1 LPSEPQSPT
10 GPPSRGWTR
19 QRLHGHLRE
28 LHRTLRT
35 EGDTPP
41 RQAAAVALGTFI
53 GCTPIYGTHLL
64 LCLPLARLFRLNR
77 LVTYLAAH
85 INNPLTAPWLLAF
98 SYGLGHRFFEG
109 TWPSLSFQRLVE
121 QGAMAFGRDLL
132 VGSLILGSILAPI
145 LGLAAYLIARRRE
158 SDPAWSEL
166 VEATALRYGQ
176 GSPFDWEFVR
186 GKLRGDPVYRALLD
200 RLAGWNGG
208 RLVDLGCG
216 RGIAL
221 ALLHTARARA
231 GASTKNFEWIG
242 IEGRPR
248 IAGIASRALEGVA
261 RIEVADLTAYDPPP
275 ADRVLIIDVLHY
287 LDAAAQETLLR
298 RVLRNLAPGG
308 TVYLREADA
317 GAGMRFVMT
326 RAGERLAALLRGRL
340 RQPFH
345 YRSAVDWMR
354 LFETAAAT
362 ESAAPGSGAGRGA
375 GGLRVSC
382 VPAREGTPFGNV
394 LIEAAWPSQPAGP
407 SVGFGGGRRR
417 GEERPA
423 GAAPDD
429 RTHLLDLHE
438 ELEQGHAPL
447 QRPGQVR
454 EDVAGQDRVDR
465 RVQPERPEVVQEQL
479 PEGVV
484 VEPAHQ
490 PEEGG

>member
-1 LPSEPQSPT
+1 MPSEPPSPT
-10 GPPSRGWTR
+10 SPPSRRWTR

-41 RQAAAVALGTFI
+41 RQAAAVALGAFI

-109 TWPSLSFQRLVE
+109 AWPPLSFQRLVD

-145 LGLAAYLIARRRE
+145 LGLAAYAIARRRE
-158 SDPAWSEL
+158 RDPEWSAL
-166 VEATALRYGQ
+166 VEATALRYGH

-200 RLAGWNGG
+200 RLASFHGG

-216 RGIAL
+216 RGIAM
-221 ALLHTARARA
+221 ALLHTARSRA
-231 GASTKNFEWIG
+231 GASTRDLELFG

-248 IAGIASRALEGVA
+248 IAGIAARALEGVA
-261 RIEVADLTAYDPPP
+261 RIEAADLAAFEPPR
-275 ADRVLIIDVLHY
+275 ADRVLLIDVLHY
-287 LDAAAQETLLR
+287 LDAAAQEDLVR
-298 RVLRNLAPGG
+298 RVLRNLSPGG
-308 TVYLREADA
+308 AVYLREADA

-326 RAGERLAALLRGRL
+326 RAGERLAALLRGRV
-340 RQPFH
+340 RQRFH
-345 YRSAVDWMR
+345 YRSAADWMR
-354 LFETAAAT
+354 LFETAGT
-362 ESAAPGSGAGRGA
+362 
-375 GGLRVSC
+375 GLRVSC

-394 LIEAAWPSQPAGP
+394 LIEAARPEQPAGP
-407 SVGFGGGRRR
+407 SVGLGGGRRR

-429 RTHLLDLHE
+429 RGHLLDLHE
-438 ELEQGHAPL
+438 ELEHGHAPL
-447 QRPGQVR
+447 QRPRQVR

-479 PEGVV
+479 AEGVV

>member
-1 LPSEPQSPT
+1 LPSD
-10 GPPSRGWTR
+10 PPSPAGSSSPRWTR

-109 TWPSLSFQRLVE
+109 TWPPLSFQSLVD
-121 QGAMAFGRDLL
+121 QGAVAFGRDLL
-132 VGSLILGSILAPI
+132 VGSCILGSILAPI
-145 LGLAAYLIARRRE
+145 FGVVAYAIARRRE
-158 SDPAWSEL
+158 RDPVWSEL

-200 RLAGWNGG
+200 RLEGWNGG

-221 ALLHTARARA
+221 ALLHTARTRA
-231 GASTKNFEWIG
+231 GAPTGDLELIG
-242 IEGRPR
+242 IEGRAR
-248 IAGIASRALEGVA
+248 IAGVAAAALEGVA

-287 LDAAAQETLLR
+287 LDAAAQEDLVR
-298 RVLRNLAPGG
+298 RVLRNLSPGG

-317 GAGMRFVMT
+317 GSGMRFVMT
-326 RAGERLAALLRGRL
+326 RAGERLASMLRGRV
-340 RQPFH
+340 RQRFH
-345 YRSAVDWMR
+345 YRSAADWMR
-354 LFETAAAT
+354 LFETAAADA
-362 ESAAPGSGAGRGA
+362 SASSGEARA
-375 GGLRVSC
+375 ARGLRVSC

-407 SVGFGGGRRR
+407 SVGLGGGRRR

-479 PEGVV
+479 AEGVV